1 MGSPQE
7 ADSEMSSPESLT
19 GVVAAHSPDGIERLR
34 AERPGSHGTT
44 RSVSLTDD
52 CALRRLGL
60 NLRIAT
66 QLPGLGLPRRRR
78 SRWASLTA
86 AATTSAGSSKTPD
99 RTRTRLHSST

>member
-1 MGSPQE
+1 
-7 ADSEMSSPESLT
+7 MSSPESLT

-44 RSVSLTDD
+44 RSVPLTDD

-66 QLPGLGLPRRRR
+66 QLPGLGLPRSRRR
-78 SRWASLTA
+78 RWASLTA
-86 AATTSAGSSKTPD
+86 AAPTASGLST
-99 RTRTRLHSST
+99 TRTRPSLIAVDGRRIEPPNSTA

>member
-1 MGSPQE
+1 
-7 ADSEMSSPESLT
+7 MSSPESLT

-66 QLPGLGLPRRRR
+66 QLPGLRLPRRRR
-78 SRWASLTA
+78 SRWASLKA
-86 AATTSAGSSKTPD
+86 AATTSAGSSKTRPRASRID
-99 RTRTRLHSST
+99 GDGRRVQRPTSQE